1 MTTTAPAVTAEVDRF
16 LAERHALLDRPEGF
30 ARDLLD
36 TLHDMG
42 AFRVFIP
49 RANGGLYER
58 YSESLALVAMSACH
72 SLELSLALGIT
83 SSLFVLP
90 VSRYANPEA
99 RGRVLADFQ
108 KRRLLAGMMMTEPD
122 FGTNIMGITMGFR
135 AEGSGYRIRGAK
147 HWAGLSGTGEYWLVS
162 ARKERDGGAL
172 GRDVDFFIVGSEQPG
187 YTFEQRYP
195 AAGLTSIQYGL
206 NRFDVA
212 VPADQKLCG
221 PDSNIRILYDVLNRS
236 RISISSIASG
246 ACRRILDDAVRNAGE
261 RVVFGKPIIA
271 YEQVQHRL
279 AGIQAASTICSC
291 ALSYVAAMLDAHEAP
306 EPFLDILIANI
317 IKVTTTD
324 LLQASAQSAVQLRGG
339 QGFRKD
345 HYTGKAFVDSRPFQ
359 IFEGSNDVLYEAIA
373 AQLQGEARKGGDKT
387 LAETLARHPELPAP
401 KLPDDGVGG
410 QPTQGEDSQVDR
422 VLLGKIISRYSAIG
436 IVQHAAG
443 VRPEL
448 AESATAFLR
457 AECDGWQNERTSRHR
472 ARYVP

>member
-1 MTTTAPAVTAEVDRF
+1 MGLSVKVWPVPVEIPSPIPFEQDT
-16 LAERHALLDRPEGF
+16 RHRSYDPVF
-30 ARDLLD
+30 AARWWRILVELE
-36 TLHDMG
+36 
-42 AFRVFIP
+42 RVFMASRCRFVGKASP
-49 RANGGLYER
+49 VNFFWG
-58 YSESLALVAMSACH
+58 SFDLALTRFS
-72 SLELSLALGIT
+72 
-83 SSLFVLP
+83 
-90 VSRYANPEA
+90 
-99 RGRVLADFQ
+99 GRPAPPREGPAFMRDAYSHEV
-108 KRRLLAGMMMTEPD
+108 
-122 FGTNIMGITMGFR
+122 ISHGFWP
-135 AEGSGYRIRGAK
+135 GSGPV
-147 HWAGLSGTGEYWLVS
+147 LEP
-162 ARKERDGGAL
+162 AL
-172 GRDVDFFIVGSEQPG
+172 
-187 YTFEQRYP
+187 YAY
-195 AAGLTSIQYGL
+195 
-206 NRFDVA
+206 A
-212 VPADQKLCG
+212 VPEP
-221 PDSNIRILYDVLNRS
+221 PDLHLARVSPDAAYYHPELKEFILPY
-236 RISISSIASG
+236 
-246 ACRRILDDAVRNAGE
+246 DAVRNAGE